1 MNVTMEYD
9 HIGRGAKMR
18 IDAVKVKGDSPSK
31 KKKEALLEELEA
43 YTQKKGFVL
52 GAANNE
58 GEGPDA
64 GALPKSLREIE
75 TYMSY
80 LKAYEEILRRVAGRF
95 AELHIEGDENREL
108 MV

>member
-43 YTQKKGFVL
+43 YT
-52 GAANNE
+52 
-58 GEGPDA
+58 
-64 GALPKSLREIE
+64 
-75 TYMSY
+75 
-80 LKAYEEILRRVAGRF
+80 
-95 AELHIEGDENREL
+95 
-108 MV
+108 